1 MPVEG
6 MPDTELHRICRR
18 CRKWFEPHEG
28 SMMPPEATGPFGA
41 SQRLRASLGDSSVL
55 RFQCSRCTKVRRVT
69 QITLWSAFAIIA
81 IAVLILE
88 RLGILR

>member
-1 MPVEG
+1 
-6 MPDTELHRICRR
+6 
-18 CRKWFEPHEG
+18 
-28 SMMPPEATGPFGA
+28 MMPPEATGPFGA

-69 QITLWSAFAIIA
+69 QITFWSAFAIIA